1 MNRNVEN
8 TDMFRRAKKLVK
20 RISITI
26 LCCIPFIL
34 IFAYLTRNVITSDAA
49 QIVCF
54 IAIMGGAL
62 RLLSQLQEQERRK
75 RQNKHK
81 LNQSEMCLNSSTSN

>member
-54 IAIMGGAL
+54 IAIMGGAVAVVEPIA
-62 RLLSQLQEQERRK
+62 RAREKKKAEQAQVEPK
-75 RQNKHK
+75 RDVFK
-81 LNQSEMCLNSSTSN
+81 

>member
-8 TDMFRRAKKLVK
+8 TDMFKRAKKLVK
-20 RISITI
+20 RVAITI

-54 IAIMGGAL
+54 IAIMGAAVAVVEPIA
-62 RLLSQLQEQERRK
+62 RAREKKKAEQAKVEPK
-75 RQNKHK
+75 RDVFK
-81 LNQSEMCLNSSTSN
+81 